1 LRYDRPVASSRRTII
16 VVAGARAKPP
26 FRADHVGSFL
36 RPASL
41 AEARRHQQEGKLSR
55 EELRRIEDDCIRDVV
70 AMQEKAGLK
79 GITDGDFR
87 RGDWFVDFMFAFDGV
102 TRTGESAPVEFSGGV
117 TFRAPV
123 ATVTGRLACPDGG
136 VMVEDFRFLASI
148 VRQTPKLA
156 IPAPAMFY
164 SLLDARALD
173 RTIYPDADEFWS
185 DLSGAYAEVVGHF
198 ARAGCRYLQIDDVNS
213 TNVADSKRQQFWR
226 GRGLEPQ
233 QLVDTF
239 IDLNNAALASRPKDM
254 TVAVHM
260 CRGNFQSQWVGEGTY
275 DMVAERYFNRMNVDA
290 FFLEYDDARSGGFQP
305 LRFMP
310 QDKVVV
316 LGLMTSKTPAL
327 ESKDELKRRVDE
339 AARYVSIERLCISPQ
354 CGFASTQEGNRLTHD
369 QQVRKLEHLV
379 QVAEEIWGGV

>member
-1 LRYDRPVASSRRTII
+1 
-16 VVAGARAKPP
+16 
-26 FRADHVGSFL
+26 
-36 RPASL
+36 
-41 AEARRHQQEGKLSR
+41 
-55 EELRRIEDDCIRDVV
+55 
-70 AMQEKAGLK
+70 
-79 GITDGDFR
+79 
-87 RGDWFVDFMFAFDGV
+87 
-102 TRTGESAPVEFSGGV
+102 
-117 TFRAPV
+117 
-123 ATVTGRLACPDGG
+123 
-136 VMVEDFRFLASI
+136 
-148 VRQTPKLA
+148 
-156 IPAPAMFY
+156 
-164 SLLDARALD
+164 
-173 RTIYPDADEFWS
+173 
-185 DLSGAYAEVVGHF
+185 VGHF